1 MFTIRL
7 AAFWLSIPA
16 RHLARIII
24 HDSKTLM
31 WRYKIIIAL
40 GAVGS
45 IFILAT
51 QDPAVKKY
59 GDRIV
64 AADLKEYLAILASD
78 AMEGRETG
86 KRGQKMAAAFI
97 RAHFEDLGLT
107 GPIAGNYYQPMEFY
121 TTEQGETYLAV
132 GNKQYKNLEDVV
144 YTGGDTKGEVTLPLV
159 FAGYGQPADIE
170 TLDLKNKAVLIL
182 SGNDWTTVNKA
193 IGLTREKGA
202 RLALVCHM
210 RTKEAFDGF
219 VARTRKIQA
228 DNGLSA
234 TKPEMNQ
241 FQRPGLFYVSPEMIP
256 NLFNVN
262 IDALEK
268 AAKEDPK
275 KKALKKIK
283 ASTISYKVTT
293 DIKTIKTENVLG
305 LLEGTDKKDELLII
319 SAHFDHVGI
328 SHDGEGDG
336 IYNGADDDGSGTVA
350 IMEIAKIFAEAK
362 KAGHGPRR
370 SILFMAFTAEES
382 GLLGS
387 EFYATHPTFPLRNT
401 VANLNIDMIGRRDMK
416 HAESAPYIYVI
427 GADKL
432 SSALNNV
439 SESANKDYTNLIFD
453 YTYNDPAHPDNL
465 YYRSDHWN
473 FAKRNIPIIF
483 YFDGIHEDYHQPSD
497 EVDKI
502 EFDLLAKRTQCIF
515 YTAWELVNREER
527 IMPDKN

>member
-1 MFTIRL
+1 
-7 AAFWLSIPA
+7 
-16 RHLARIII
+16 
-24 HDSKTLM
+24 M

-40 GAVGS
+40 SVVGS
-45 IFILAT
+45 FFILAT
-51 QDPAVKKY
+51 QDPAVKRY
-59 GDRIV
+59 GDMIL
-64 AADLKEYLAILASD
+64 AADLKEYLTILASD

-121 TTEQGETYLAV
+121 TTERGETYLAL
-132 GNKQYKNLEDVV
+132 GNKRFMNFEDEQS
-144 YTGGDTKGEVTLPLV
+144 DL
-159 FAGYGQPADIE
+159 DII
-170 TLDLKNKAVLIL
+170 DVKNKAVFIL
-182 SGNDWTTVNKA
+182 SSNDWTSVNKA
-193 IGLTREKGA
+193 VGLAREKGA
-202 RLALVCHM
+202 KLVLICNTRAKEVFVEFVR
-210 RTKEAFDGF
+210 RTQ
-219 VARTRKIQA
+219 KIQSDA
-228 DNGLSA
+228 GLSP
-234 TKPEMNQ
+234 TKPALNE
-241 FQRPGLFYVSPEMIP
+241 FQRPGLFYVSPDVVP
-256 NLFNVN
+256 KLFNVSL
-262 IDALEK
+262 DALEK
-268 AAKEDPK
+268 AAKEDAK

-283 ASTISYKVTT
+283 PSSIIYKAST
-293 DIKTIKTENVLG
+293 DIRTIKTENVLG

-319 SAHFDHVGI
+319 SAHLDHVGI
-328 SHDGEGDG
+328 KHEGEGDG

-350 IMEIAKIFAEAK
+350 VMELAKIFAAAK
-362 KAGHGPRR
+362 KAGNGPRR
-370 SILFMAFTAEES
+370 SILFMAFTGEEN

-387 EFYATHPTFPLRNT
+387 DFYTTHPTFPLQNT
-401 VANLNIDMIGRRDMK
+401 IANLNIDMIGRRDMK
-416 HAESAPYIYVI
+416 HAESPPYVYVI

-439 SESANKDYTNLIFD
+439 SESSNKMYTNLIFD

-515 YTAWELVNREER
+515 YTAWEIVNREGR
-527 IMPDKN
+527 IALDKQ

>member
-1 MFTIRL
+1 
-7 AAFWLSIPA
+7 
-16 RHLARIII
+16 
-24 HDSKTLM
+24 M
-31 WRYKIIIAL
+31 WRYKIIVAL
-40 GAVGS
+40 CAVGS
-45 IFILAT
+45 LFILAT

-59 GDRIV
+59 GDKI
-64 AADLKEYLAILASD
+64 AATDLREYLTILASD

-97 RAHFEDLGLT
+97 RAHFEDLGLKA
-107 GPIAGNYYQPMEFY
+107 PIAGNYYQPMEFF
-121 TTEQGETYLAV
+121 TTERGETYLAT
-132 GNKQYKNLEDVV
+132 GSSRFKNFEDVV
-144 YTGGDTKGEVTLPLV
+144 YSGGDTKDEISMPLV
-159 FAGYGQPADIE
+159 FIGYGQQSDFDNVE
-170 TLDLKNKAVLIL
+170 VKNKAVLIL
-182 SGNDWTTVNKA
+182 SSNDWTTVNKA
-193 IGLTREKGA
+193 VGQAREKGA
-202 RLALVCHM
+202 KLVLICNA
-210 RTKEAFDGF
+210 RTKEVFDEF
-219 VARTRKIQA
+219 VDRTKKIESDQ
-228 DNGLSA
+228 GLSA
-234 TKPEMNQ
+234 AKPVINE
-241 FQRPGLFYVSPEMIP
+241 FQRPGLFYVSPDVVAK
-256 NLFNVN
+256 LFNTT

-268 AAKEDPK
+268 TAKEDAK
-275 KKALKKIK
+275 KKPLKKIK
-283 ASTISYKVTT
+283 PSSITYKAST
-293 DIKTIKTENVLG
+293 DIKTVKTENVLG

-319 SAHFDHVGI
+319 SAHFDHVGVA
-328 SHDGEGDG
+328 HDAEEDG

-350 IMEIAKIFAEAK
+350 VMELAKVFSEAK

-370 SILFMAFTAEES
+370 SILFMAFTGEES

-387 EFYATHPTFPLRNT
+387 DFYASHPTFPLQNT

-416 HAESAPYIYVI
+416 HADSAPYIYVI

-439 SESANKDYTNLIFD
+439 SESANKSYTNLIFD

-515 YTAWELVNREER
+515 YTAWEIVNREDR
-527 IMPDKN
+527 IVPDKN

>member
-1 MFTIRL
+1 
-7 AAFWLSIPA
+7 
-16 RHLARIII
+16 
-24 HDSKTLM
+24 M

-40 GAVGS
+40 SVVGS
-45 IFILAT
+45 FFILAT
-51 QDPAVKKY
+51 QDPAVKRY

-64 AADLKEYLAILASD
+64 AADLKEYLTILASD

-121 TTEQGETYLAV
+121 TTERGETYLAL
-132 GNKQYKNLEDVV
+132 GDKRFTNFEDVI
-144 YTGGDTKGEVTLPLV
+144 YSGGDTKGEVNLPLV
-159 FAGYGQPADIE
+159 FVGFGQQSDLDII
-170 TLDLKNKAVLIL
+170 DVKNKAVFIL
-182 SGNDWTTVNKA
+182 SSNDWTSMNKA
-193 IGLTREKGA
+193 VGLARERGA
-202 RLALVCHM
+202 KLVLICNS
-210 RTKEAFDGF
+210 RTKDIF
-219 VARTRKIQA
+219 VDFVRRTEKIQSDA
-228 DNGLSA
+228 GLSA
-234 TKPEMNQ
+234 TKPALNE
-241 FQRPGLFYVSPEMIP
+241 FQRPGLFYVSPDVVP
-256 NLFNVN
+256 KLFSVGL
-262 IDALEK
+262 DALEK
-268 AAKEDPK
+268 TAKEDAK
-275 KKALKKIK
+275 KKSLKKIK
-283 ASTISYKVTT
+283 PSSIIYKAST
-293 DIKTIKTENVLG
+293 DIKTVKTENVLG

-328 SHDGEGDG
+328 THDGEGDG

-350 IMEIAKIFAEAK
+350 VMELAKIFAAAK
-362 KAGHGPRR
+362 KAGNGPRR
-370 SILFMAFTAEES
+370 SILFMAFTGEES

-387 EFYATHPTFPLRNT
+387 DFYATHPTFPLQNT
-401 VANLNIDMIGRRDMK
+401 IANLNIDMIGRRDMK
-416 HAESAPYIYVI
+416 HAESPPYVYVI

-439 SESANKDYTNLIFD
+439 SESSNKTYTNLIFD

-515 YTAWELVNREER
+515 YTAWEIVNREDR
-527 IMPDKN
+527 LALDKQ

>member
-1 MFTIRL
+1 ML
-7 AAFWLSIPA
+7 
-16 RHLARIII
+16 
-24 HDSKTLM
+24 
-31 WRYKIIIAL
+31 RYKIIIAL
-40 GAVGS
+40 CAVGS

-59 GDRIV
+59 GNKIL
-64 AADLKEYLAILASD
+64 AADLKEYLTIIASD

-107 GPIAGNYYQPMEFY
+107 GPIGGDYYQPMEFY
-121 TTEQGETYLAV
+121 TTEQGETYLAA
-132 GNKQYKNLEDVV
+132 GNNRFKNLEDVI
-144 YTGGDTKGEVTLPLV
+144 YAGGDTKGEVTLPLV
-159 FAGYGQPADIE
+159 FVGYGQASDLE
-170 TLDLKNKAVLIL
+170 TVDVKNKAVLIL
-182 SGNDWTTVNKA
+182 SGSDWTTVNRA
-193 IGLTREKGA
+193 VGLAREKGA
-202 RLALVCHM
+202 KLVLVSHTQ
-210 RTKEAFDGF
+210 TKEAFDGF
-219 VARTRKIQA
+219 VARTRRIQA

-234 TKPEMNQ
+234 EKPELNQ
-241 FQRPGLFYVSPEMIP
+241 FQRPGLFYVSPDAV
-256 NLFNVN
+256 NKLFNVD

-283 ASTISYKVTT
+283 ASMITYKVTT
-293 DIKTIKTENVLG
+293 DIKTVRTENVLG
-305 LLEGTDKKDELLII
+305 LLEGTDKKDEFLII

-350 IMEIAKIFAEAK
+350 VMEIAKIFAEAK

-370 SILFMAFTAEES
+370 SILFMAFTAEEN

-387 EFYATHPTFPLRNT
+387 EFYASHPTFPLQNT
-401 VANLNIDMIGRRDMK
+401 VVNLNIDMIGRRDMK
-416 HAESAPYIYVI
+416 HGDSAPYIYVI

-432 SSALNNV
+432 SSALNAV

-502 EFDLLAKRTQCIF
+502 DFDLLAKRTQCIF
-515 YTAWELVNREER
+515 YTAWEIVNREDR
-527 IMPDKN
+527 IKPDKN

>member
-1 MFTIRL
+1 
-7 AAFWLSIPA
+7 
-16 RHLARIII
+16 
-24 HDSKTLM
+24 M

-40 GAVGS
+40 SVVGS
-45 IFILAT
+45 FFILAT

-59 GDRIV
+59 GDMIV
-64 AADLKEYLAILASD
+64 AADLKDYLTILASD

-107 GPIAGNYYQPMEFY
+107 GPIAGNYYQPMELY
-121 TTEQGETYLAV
+121 TTERGETYLAI
-132 GNKQYKNLEDVV
+132 GNKRFMNFEEVI

-159 FAGYGQPADIE
+159 FVGFGQQSDLDIV
-170 TLDLKNKAVLIL
+170 DVKNKAVFIL
-182 SGNDWTTVNKA
+182 SSNDWTTVNKA
-193 IGLTREKGA
+193 VGLARDKGA
-202 RLALVCHM
+202 KLALVCNTQ
-210 RTKEAFDGF
+210 TKEVFDGF
-219 VARTRKIQA
+219 VSRTQKIQN
-228 DNGLSA
+228 DGGLTV
-234 TKPEMNQ
+234 TKPAPSV
-241 FQRPGLFYVSPEMIP
+241 FQRPGLFYLSPNVVP
-256 NLFNVN
+256 KLFNVTL
-262 IDALEK
+262 DVLEK
-268 AAKEDPK
+268 AAKEDAK

-283 ASTISYKVTT
+283 PSSISYKASTE
-293 DIKTIKTENVLG
+293 IKTVKTENVLG

-319 SAHFDHVGI
+319 SAHLDHVGI
-328 SHDGEGDG
+328 THDGEGDG
-336 IYNGADDDGSGTVA
+336 IFNGADDDGSGTAAV
-350 IMEIAKIFAEAK
+350 MELAKVFAEAK
-362 KAGHGPRR
+362 KAGNGPRR
-370 SILFMAFTAEES
+370 SILFMAFTGEES

-387 EFYATHPTFPLRNT
+387 DFYATHPTFPLQNT

-416 HAESAPYIYVI
+416 HSESPPYVYVI

-432 SSALNNV
+432 SSTLNNV
-439 SESANKDYTNLIFD
+439 SESSNKTYTNLIFD

-515 YTAWELVNREER
+515 YTAWEIVNREDK
-527 IMPDKN
+527 IAPDK